1 MVHSSVV
8 SILERGRGTRNLA
21 HRVSEIVRNEPD
33 LFPELM
39 FGLWHVEG
47 PIRCLAANAVEMVTR
62 EHPKMLQPFKTE
74 ILGLMTEAR
83 PAPVRCQLALLIPRM
98 KLNKGETGA
107 RHGVAARVSGRP
119 QRLGA
124 RPCQEESYSVEAL
137 IINVRCRRQ
146 PLR

>member
-98 KLNKGETGA
+98 KLNKGERERATELLRGYLEDRSA
-107 RHGVAARVSGRP
+107 
-119 QRLGA
+119 
-124 RPCQEESYSVEAL
+124 SVRGLAKKSL
-137 IINVRCRRQ
+137 TQLKRS
-146 PLR
+146 